1 MNPQQRLPRIFW
13 PRRTPRFPR
22 SLLVKF
28 EEPLLVLSWFNNQDQ
43 TQRTMLD
50 VGAHY
55 GGTSKPFA
63 FESWDVH
70 VFEPDPENR
79 KRLNKSLADYHNVT
93 IDPRAVCEVD
103 GEEVQLFSSEESSGI
118 STLAKFVESHKP
130 TSIVKTVRLDT
141 YVSEN
146 NIGFVDF
153 LKIDTE
159 GFDLMVLKGFPW
171 TSTSPEV
178 ILCEFEDRKT
188 KNLGYGTIEMIDFL
202 QRRGYTILISEWHPI
217 IRYGITHSFSR
228 LYLFRG
234 KAPDSDSWGNL
245 IAVRNKKAAQWF
257 VENSPQFIT
266 RRNTEKTSSL
276 ATNRFENWKSR
287 RSSTS

>member
-1 MNPQQRLPRIFW
+1 
-13 PRRTPRFPR
+13 
-22 SLLVKF
+22 
-28 EEPLLVLSWFNNQDQ
+28 
-43 TQRTMLD
+43 
-50 VGAHY
+50 
-55 GGTSKPFA
+55 
-63 FESWDVH
+63 
-70 VFEPDPENR
+70 
-79 KRLNKSLADYHNVT
+79 
-93 IDPRAVCEVD
+93 
-103 GEEVQLFSSEESSGI
+103 
-118 STLAKFVESHKP
+118 
-130 TSIVKTVRLDT
+130 LDT